1 MAAPMRGSGAKE
13 LEGTLAS
20 RAGHDV
26 ICRSQTDEDQHPDP
40 GDDDMFKI
48 QTLNKIAT
56 IGLDEL
62 PRDSYEIASEILNP
76 DGILVRS
83 ADLLTAEIPAS
94 VKGIARAGAGVN
106 NIPVDK
112 CSKRGI
118 VVFNTPGANAN
129 GVKELVIASLL
140 LASRRIIPGVEWA
153 RTLKGKGKE
162 VGALIEKGKND
173 FVGPEI
179 KGKKLGV
186 VGLGAIGVM
195 VANDAMALG
204 MDVVGYDP
212 YISVE
217 AAWGLS
223 RAVKRATNL
232 DQLLSQSDYI
242 TLHVPLMDATKGMLS
257 RDKFALMKK
266 GVRIVNMARGALV
279 KTADLKE
286 ALAAG
291 TVGSYVTDFA
301 DDDLLDEKNVIAIP
315 HLGASTP
322 EAEDNCAVM
331 AARQLRDFLEVGN
344 VKNSVNFPNC
354 EMPDM
359 GRTRLVVGNANVP
372 NMVGQITTVLAAEKI
387 NIIDMMNKSTGDRA
401 YNIIDVDGAV
411 TEGTVEKVRTID
423 GVTMARLIAKK

>member
-1 MAAPMRGSGAKE
+1 
-13 LEGTLAS
+13 
-20 RAGHDV
+20 
-26 ICRSQTDEDQHPDP
+26 
-40 GDDDMFKI
+40 MFKI
-48 QTLNKIAT
+48 QTLNKIAA

-62 PRDSYEIASEILNP
+62 PRDAFEIAAEQANP
-76 DGILVRS
+76 DGIILRS
-83 ADLLTAEIPAS
+83 ADLHAVELPAS
-94 VKGIARAGAGVN
+94 LKGIARAGAGVN

-129 GVKELVIASLL
+129 GVKELVIASML
-140 LASRRIIPGVEWA
+140 LASRRILPGVEWV

-162 VGALIEKGKND
+162 VGPLIEKGKKD

-179 KGKKLGV
+179 KGKRLGV

-217 AAWGLS
+217 AAWGLA
-223 RAVKRATNL
+223 RGVKRATSL

-242 TLHVPLMDATKGMLS
+242 TLHVPLLDATKGMLN
-257 RDKFALMKK
+257 RDKFAVMKK
-266 GVRIVNMARGALV
+266 GVRIVNLARGGLV
-279 KTADLKE
+279 KIADLKE

-291 TVGSYVTDFA
+291 TVSCYVTDFVE
-301 DDDLLDEKNVIAIP
+301 DDLLDEKNVIPIP

-331 AARQLRDFLEVGN
+331 AARQLRDFLMFGN
-344 VKNSVNFPNC
+344 VKNSVNFPSC
-354 EMPDM
+354 ELPYT
-359 GRTRLVVGNANVP
+359 GRARLVVGNANVP
-372 NMVGQITTVLAAEKI
+372 NMVGQITTVLAADKI
-387 NIIDMMNKSTGDRA
+387 NILDMINQSAGELA
-401 YNIIDVDGAV
+401 YNIIDVEGGAG
-411 TEGTVEKVRTID
+411 EAIVEKVRKIE
-423 GVTMARLIAKK
+423 GVIMARLIPKG